1 MLKIFQLYHLQLM
14 VVEKALWCDF
24 FSLKSQR
31 FVVFSC
37 QINLGVSLSVSR
49 GVATPNLYLAS
60 LLTYWLLDYLGWFS
74 WLCLPLIWISSCWPC
89 IRLSAY
95 LVFMVHLWGN
105 IVLLIFGIEVLMAL
119 IVNSFYSKD
128 WRHEVCTWWHRHS
141 KQIFRVSFEC
151 WTQKSGFVFLGF
163 SYTLLR
169 CFLTVLQH
177 CTVNLSII
185 EWTCNG
191 NWWKSTRDVWLVRR
205 GNLVWVYL

>member
-89 IRLSAY
+89 MRLYSY

-119 IVNSFYSKD
+119 IVNSFYSKN
-128 WRHEVCTWWHRHS
+128 WRREVCTWWHRHQRKYS
-141 KQIFRVSFEC
+141 EWILSAEHKN
-151 WTQKSGFVFLGF
+151 LGLC
-163 SYTLLR
+163 SWI
-169 CFLTVLQH
+169 FLTLFWGVSSQCCNTALWIWVL
-177 CTVNLSII
+177 LS
-185 EWTCNG
+185 E
-191 NWWKSTRDVWLVRR
+191 LVTEI
-205 GNLVWVYL
+205 GESLHGMCDL